1 MKRWAI
7 LTVLLYFVVLVL
19 LTPPV
24 LLLAGFGKPSPAG
37 WEFTQEMGDVLRTY
51 REWGYWVWLAVMLL
65 GQALLLLVPI
75 DLARRRPTTR
85 RRLAVPVITAAF
97 LFANVVCGAVFSLS
111 CAAFGDGAIDF
122 LVESTRW
129 SQAAQDPIAAQ
140 AIRQIGLG
148 TGSTLDFFLGV
159 AGIILAFWLLWC
171 AIFFRFAGNDDPGTL
186 SHRLTRWL
194 LRGSILELLVAVPS
208 HVIVRGR
215 NDCCAPMG
223 TFWGIVTGLSI
234 MILSFGPGVFF
245 LFVERF
251 RRLRPA
257 RSSSSS
263 PTETRS
269 VNDGSDAL

>member
-7 LTVLLYFVVLVL
+7 LTVFLYLAVLVL

-24 LLLAGFGKPSPAG
+24 LLFAGLGKTSPAG
-37 WEFTQEMGDVLRTY
+37 WEFNLAMDDVLRTY
-51 REWGYWVWLAVMLL
+51 QEWGYWVWLAVLLL

-75 DLARRRPTTR
+75 DLAGRRHTTR

-97 LFANVVCGAVFSLS
+97 LFANVVCGAGFSLA
-111 CAAFGDGAIDF
+111 CALFGDRAVDF
-122 LVESTRW
+122 LVESTGW

-140 AIRQIGLG
+140 AMRQIGLG
-148 TGSTLDFFLGV
+148 TGSMLDFFLGV

-171 AIFFRFAGNDDPGTL
+171 AIFYRFAGSDDPDTL
-186 SHRLTRWL
+186 SRRLMRWL

-223 TFWGIVTGLSI
+223 TFWGIATGLSI

-251 RRLRPA
+251 RRLKPA
-257 RSSSSS
+257 RSS
-263 PTETRS
+263 P
-269 VNDGSDAL
+269 